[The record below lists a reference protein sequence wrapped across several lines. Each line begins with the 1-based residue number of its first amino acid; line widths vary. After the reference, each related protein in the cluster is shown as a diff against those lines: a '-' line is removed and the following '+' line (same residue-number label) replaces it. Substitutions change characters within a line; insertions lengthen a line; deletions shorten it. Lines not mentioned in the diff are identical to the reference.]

1 MRFELHIEG
10 QVFKHKDYQVLKE
23 LAEKMIY
30 PYKIYQVWESM
41 LNVKAKRIT
50 QEDYAKAFAFMKHRE
65 EQKRIKLQNRL
76 RYERNKRLK
85 YERVINP
92 EVTSIL
98 NFKTINQ

>member
-10 QVFKHKDYQVLKE
+10 QVFNHKDYQVLKE

-30 PYKIYQVWESM
+30 PYQIFQVFESV
-41 LNVKAKRIT
+41 LNVKAKRMT

-92 EVTSIL
+92 RSNKYFE
-98 NFKTINQ
+98 F